1 MADHE
6 LAALEAEL
14 RELAQVLVLP
24 PAPDVRAAVRARV
37 AGAPP
42 PRLLLRRDT
51 GRGRSRGARLLVAFA
66 ALLALLAALA
76 VTPAGKAAA
85 AHLLRLVGIEFA
97 QGASPSPHGAGLLP
111 GQRGVTLEAARR
123 QAAFAVDVPGALGRP
138 DAVAVSDEGRVV
150 SLIYGAGPGRP
161 AANLNGVAVRL
172 DEFDGTLGPV
182 FEKFLGGADVQRVTV
197 NGGSGAWVNGP
208 HEVFYLGRDGQ
219 VRQQSARLSARTLIW
234 QQGNVTLRLE
244 GEYSLEQALRVA
256 QSVG

>member
-1 MADHE
+1 MADRD
-6 LAALEAEL
+6 LVALEAEL
-14 RELAQVLVLP
+14 RELAHVLVLP
-24 PAPDVRAAVRARV
+24 PVPDVRAAVRARV

-42 PRLLLRRDT
+42 PRLSLRRDT
-51 GRGRSRGARLLVAFA
+51 GRGSHRSRLLVAFA

-76 VTPAGKAAA
+76 VTPAGQAAA

-97 QGASPSPHGAGLLP
+97 PGASPSPHGSGLLP

-123 QAAFAVDVPGALGRP
+123 QAAFAVDVPRALGRP

-161 AANLNGVAVRL
+161 AANLDGVAVRL

-182 FEKFLGGADVQRVTV
+182 FEKFLGGAGVQRVSV

-208 HEVFYLGRDGQ
+208 HEVLYLGRDGQ
-219 VRQQSARLSARTLIW
+219 IRQQSARLSARTLIW
-234 QQGNVTLRLE
+234 QRGNVTLRLE
-244 GEYSLEQALRVA
+244 GEYSLQQALRVA